1 MVGYSEIG
9 ILGSLLLASAFFPQ
23 AYRLLKTR
31 SAKDISLFY
40 PLILFT
46 GSLCLAIYGYGIADL
61 IVFSLNLYATL
72 CNLSL
77 VLLKLYYDSKGKGR
91 TQETEK
97 EIEQDQEKEK
107 ESPPLAG

>member
-9 ILGSLLLASAFFPQ
+9 IFGSLLLASAFFPQ

-31 SAKDISLFY
+31 SAKDISLYY

-46 GSLCLAIYGYGIADL
+46 GSLCLTVYGYGISDL
-61 IVFSLNLYATL
+61 IVFSLNLNATI

-77 VLLKLYYDSKGKGR
+77 VLLKLYYDRRGR
-91 TQETEK
+91 PA
-97 EIEQDQEKEK
+97 DVNDKEK
-107 ESPPLAG
+107 ENPPLAG